1 MIGVRLL
8 MAITIANG
16 FFLLFELAL
25 NVFGSLFG

>member
-1 MIGVRLL
+1 MNGVSVL

-16 FFLLFELAL
+16 MFLLLELAL